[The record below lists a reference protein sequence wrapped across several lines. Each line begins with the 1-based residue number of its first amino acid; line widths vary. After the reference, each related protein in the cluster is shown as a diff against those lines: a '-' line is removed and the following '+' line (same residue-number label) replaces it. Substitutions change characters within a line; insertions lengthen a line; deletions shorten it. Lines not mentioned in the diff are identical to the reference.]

1 MTFEVDTI
9 GTDPAELSSKMA
21 EGFGVTKSDVDD
33 TLLEVAKE
41 IKEAEEN
48 TAPVDTGDY
57 RDSWYIEAIS
67 EGEVLIL
74 SDGDDAPHNK
84 YVMLPNQRFVG
95 NPIADI
101 PSQGIL
107 HNYKGVAKRK
117 ANLLSKSIG
126 NMVNSNF
133 GDV

>member
-1 MTFEVDTI
+1 MSFDVETI

-21 EGFGVTKSDVDD
+21 EGFGVTKKDVND
-33 TLLEVAKE
+33 TLLEVAEE
-41 IKEAEEN
+41 IKQAEED
-48 TAPVDTGDY
+48 TSPVDTGAY
-57 RDSWYIEAIS
+57 RDSWYIEPIA
-67 EGEVLIL
+67 EDEVLIL

-95 NPIADI
+95 NPKADI

-107 HNYKGVAKRK
+107 HNYKGVAKRN
-117 ANLLSKSIG
+117 ADLLSKSIG
-126 NMVNSNF
+126 EMVNSNV